1 MANQILIL
9 TASGFVAGMGWG
21 LIWPVDWSVIGL
33 IAVLA
38 VGLLLL
44 NRPFDRAWGK
54 KNYWLVSVILL
65 GVALGLGRVY
75 FLPAPSSE
83 LIAQVGQT
91 ITVEGKIAT
100 EPDERLNFVQLFVR
114 PDGYRDK
121 ILVRAP
127 LYPEFSYGDIVLVT
141 GKLEWPENFT
151 TETGRQFDYQK
162 YLNKDGVFF
171 IINRPTVELTTPAEL
186 SLRGG
191 LFEIKRAF
199 SARLGQMISEPAV
212 SLLDGL
218 ILGEKQGLGTEW
230 NERFRVVGL
239 SHIVVLSGYNLSV
252 VAENLLR
259 LAGWLLPRA
268 GALGAGA
275 TGVILFTSLAGAG
288 PAATRAAVMALL
300 ALLARATGRVYAAT
314 RALAI
319 AGLLMIVWN
328 PAVLLYDLGFQLS
341 FIATLGVIHGPSLL
355 EPYFKRVPVWLGLR
369 EIALVTISAQIAVL
383 PLILYATGNL
393 SLFGL
398 PANLLVLPVIP
409 LTMLFGFLAG
419 LLGLIYLPFGLL
431 FAYLAYFLLYYIL
444 LMTKL
449 FALLPG
455 ASLALP
461 EFPLVVLI
469 LMYAGLAWLVWKIRQ
484 KKVPALSLSKG
495 GDELMS

>member
-1 MANQILIL
+1 MANQILTL
-9 TASGFVAGMGWG
+9 AATGFVAGVGWG
-21 LIWPVDWSVIGL
+21 LIWPVGWSVIGL
-33 IAVLA
+33 ILVLA

-44 NRPFDRAWGK
+44 DRPFDRAQGK
-54 KNYWLVSVILL
+54 KNYWLASVIFFGL
-65 GVALGLGRVY
+65 ALGLGRVY
-75 FLPAPSSE
+75 FLPVASDE
-83 LIAQVGQT
+83 LATQVGRT
-91 ITVEGKIAT
+91 VTVEGKIVA

-114 PDGYRDK
+114 PAGYRDK

-127 LYPEFSYGDIVLVT
+127 LYPEFAYGDTVEVI

-162 YLNKDGVFF
+162 YLSKDGVFF
-171 IINRPTVELTTPAEL
+171 IINRPTVALSMPAGS

-191 LFEIKRAF
+191 LFKIKNIF
-199 SARLGQMISEPAV
+199 SRRLGQMINEPAV

-275 TGVILFTSLAGAG
+275 TGVILFTLLAGAG

-328 PAVLLYDLGFQLS
+328 PTVLLYDLGFQLS
-341 FIATLGVIHGPSLL
+341 FIATLGVIHGPPLL
-355 EPYFKRVPVWLGLR
+355 EPYFKRVPAWFGIR
-369 EIALVTISAQIAVL
+369 EIALVTISAQIVVL

-444 LMTKL
+444 LITKL

-469 LMYAGLAWLVWKIRQ
+469 LMYASLAWLVWKL
-484 KKVPALSLSKG
+484 KKKNPPLSRN
-495 GDELMS
+495 

>member
-1 MANQILIL
+1 MTNKIL
-9 TASGFVAGMGWG
+9 TLLAVGFIAGVGWG
-21 LIWPVDWSVIGL
+21 LIWSVNGSVIGL
-33 IAVLA
+33 LAVLA
-38 VGLLLL
+38 AGWLLV
-44 NRPFDRAWGK
+44 DK
-54 KNYWLVSVILL
+54 KNFWLASVILI
-65 GVALGLGRVY
+65 GVVLGLTRVY
-75 FLPAPSSE
+75 WLPVASE
-83 LIAQVGQT
+83 DLIAQVGSE
-91 ITVEGKIAT
+91 ITLEGKVVA

-127 LYPEFSYGDIVLVT
+127 LYPEFGYGDIVSVT
-141 GKLEWPENFT
+141 GKLEWPENFE

-171 IINRPTVELTTPAEL
+171 LINRPAVELVSPAGR

-191 LFEIKRAF
+191 LFKIKGAF
-199 SARLGQMISEPAV
+199 SSRLGQMINEPAV

-218 ILGEKQGLGTEW
+218 ILGEKQGMGAEW

-259 LAGWLLPRA
+259 VTGWLLPRA
-268 GALGAGA
+268 GALGVGA
-275 TGVILFTSLAGAG
+275 AGVILFTLLAGAG

-300 ALLARATGRVYAAT
+300 ALLARATGRVYAVT
-314 RALAI
+314 RALGFA
-319 AGLLMIVWN
+319 ALLMIVWN

-341 FIATLGVIHGPSLL
+341 FIAAFGVIHGPPLL
-355 EPYFKRVPVWLGLR
+355 EPYFKKVPARFGIR

-409 LTMLFGFLAG
+409 ITMLFGFLAG
-419 LLGLIYLPFGLL
+419 FFGLIFLPLGLP

-444 LMTKL
+444 LITKL

-461 EFPLVVLI
+461 EFPLVILI
-469 LMYAGLAWLVWKIRQ
+469 LMYVGLAWLVWKL
-484 KKVPALSLSKG
+484 KKKNPSLSRNESETG
-495 GDELMS
+495 RIDELVTALRR